1 MLDSVFLLLGQN
13 EKITNWFTPI
23 WVISLGVSAGFLL
36 TLIYVAMAYAISKIG
51 GLNQIGGDRRSL
63 MIGGSITGAI
73 LVGLA
78 FVLPMYFL
86 GWRNPDFKERTL
98 GYMFLIPLLLLVGF
112 GSWVAASKAR
122 IDETIDLMREGFLK
136 YVSYI
141 CLGMMSFAAIGLLLG
156 LFSQFGMVQ
165 LVENPRAILHSLSR
179 LPYSG
184 LVRSPTFEI
193 PPSPPGHS
201 GDPIPIDM
209 TGTEVRTILFHS
221 NQLLDIASE
230 PITTVLNSERI
241 FQVPSTSIDAPV
253 VARPTGRIPDGRIDK
268 LYVANRGSNT
278 AELRIVWYVAPAYP
292 EVNVIPRIAVWVSGF
307 FVLTLCGLI
316 LMPKISAIS
325 LSTFKTEIGQP
336 LFMLVLLLG
345 AVFVVLSIYVPYNT
359 FGEDIKMY
367 KDSGLTLIRVLAIF
381 TAIWAASKSV
391 SEEIEGRTA
400 LTVLSKPVGR
410 REFIIGKFFGISTAM
425 ALLFI
430 ALGLWFVIWVSY
442 KPVYDAV
449 ETSENNVQ
457 WADCFSQAYGVI
469 PALVLGFLEVVVFVA
484 LSVAISTRFGIL
496 ANLMICFSIY
506 VLGHLTPQMVQ
517 SNQLVQAFEPVVFFG
532 QVVSIIFPVLDHFDA
547 QAAINTNRDI
557 PLDYL
562 GWSCVYTMLYGSMAL
577 LLALVLFEDRDL
589 A

>member
-36 TLIYVAMAYAISKIG
+36 TLIYVAVAFVFSKIG
-51 GLNQIGGDRRSL
+51 GLNQIGGHRRSL
-63 MIGGSITGAI
+63 MIGGSITSAI
-73 LVGLA
+73 LIGLV
-78 FVLPMYFL
+78 FVLPYYFL
-86 GWRNPDFKERTL
+86 GWRNPEFKERIL
-98 GYMFLIPLLLLVGF
+98 AYVFLIPALTLIGF
-112 GSWVAASKAR
+112 GTLVASSKAR
-122 IDETIDLMREGFLK
+122 VDEMIDLMREGFLK

-141 CLGMMSFAAIGLLLG
+141 CIGLMSFAAIGLLLG
-156 LFSQFGMVQ
+156 IFSSFGLIQ
-165 LVENPRAILHSLSR
+165 LVEDPRAILQSLAR

-184 LVRSPTFEI
+184 YVNSPIFEI
-193 PPSPPGHS
+193 PPSPPGHG
-201 GDPIPIDM
+201 GDPISVDM
-209 TGTEVRTILFHS
+209 TGSEVREIEFQS
-221 NQLLDIASE
+221 NQLLDIAAE
-230 PITTVLNSERI
+230 PITPILSSDRI
-241 FQVPSTSIDAPV
+241 FHIPSTSESNPYV
-253 VARPTGRIPDGRIDK
+253 TTPTGKIPERRIEQ
-268 LYVANRGSNT
+268 LFVANRGSNT
-278 AELRIVWYVAPAYP
+278 AKLKIVWFVAPAYV
-292 EVNVIPRIAVWVSGF
+292 EVIVIPRIAVWVCGF
-307 FVLTLCGLI
+307 FVLFLCGSV
-316 LMPKISAIS
+316 LMPKVSAIS

-336 LFMLVLLLG
+336 LFLLVLLLG
-345 AVFVVLSIYVPYNT
+345 AVFVVVSIYVPYNT

-381 TAIWAASKSV
+381 TAIWAASKSI

-410 REFIIGKFFGISTAM
+410 REFIIGKFLGISTAM
-425 ALLFI
+425 ALLYI

-442 KPVYDAV
+442 KPVYDSV
-449 ETSENNVQ
+449 ETTANDVQ
-457 WADCFSQAYGVI
+457 WGDCFMQAFGVI
-469 PALVLGFLEVVVFVA
+469 PVLVMGFLEVVVFVA

-506 VLGHLTPQMVQ
+506 ILGHLTPQLVQ